1 MLRATPFDLALLQAY
16 DAKYLLGDIRD
27 DFRTGLW
34 CSTHINAKL
43 KDGATPTR
51 PLDFMPLYQTAKP
64 KQTVQQMATLL
75 KAWAK
80 ANGAEI
86 PKGK

>member
-1 MLRATPFDLALLQAY
+1 MRATPFDLALLQAY

-43 KDGATPTR
+43 KDQTPRLHAAVPDGKTETDR
-51 PLDFMPLYQTAKP
+51 AADGKHAQGMGQGKRCRDS
-64 KQTVQQMATLL
+64 
-75 KAWAK
+75 
-80 ANGAEI
+80 
-86 PKGK
+86 KG